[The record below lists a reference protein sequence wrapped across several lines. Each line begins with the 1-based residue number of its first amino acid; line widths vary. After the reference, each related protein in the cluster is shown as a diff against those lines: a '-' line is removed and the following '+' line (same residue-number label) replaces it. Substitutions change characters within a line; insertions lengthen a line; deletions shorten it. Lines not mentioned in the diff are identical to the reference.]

1 MTVLESLTIHGVKI
15 MIEDQI
21 TKLSTELGVDYPTA
35 RQIMA
40 NKQVME
46 TRILQKINGVNREA
60 FIDRYPGQV
69 EHCLRLI
76 MERLQAGLDKRGGID
91 PAKPDTWIL
100 SPGEIA
106 YLVEAAKNL
115 DQIRRLNLGP

>member
-1 MTVLESLTIHGVKI
+1 MDDDATN
-15 MIEDQI
+15 
-21 TKLSTELGVDYPTA
+21 KLAAKLGVDYATA

-40 NKQVME
+40 NKQLQE
-46 TRILQKINGVNREA
+46 TRILQKVNSVNREA
-60 FIDRYPGQV
+60 FVDRYPGQV

-76 MERLQAGLDKRGGID
+76 MERLQAGLDKRGGVD
-91 PAKPDTWIL
+91 PANPNTWIL

-115 DQIRRLNLGP
+115 DHIRRLNAEQ

>member
-1 MTVLESLTIHGVKI
+1 